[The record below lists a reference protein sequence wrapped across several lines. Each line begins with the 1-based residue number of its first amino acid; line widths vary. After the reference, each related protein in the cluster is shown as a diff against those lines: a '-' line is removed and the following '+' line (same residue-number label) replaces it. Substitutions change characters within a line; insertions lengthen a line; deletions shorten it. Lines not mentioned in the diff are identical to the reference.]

1 MKALADSYD
10 VIIVGAG
17 NGGLIAAC
25 TLSQMGLRTLLLE
38 KHNLPGGC
46 AASFVRGRFD
56 FEASLHNLPYVGPGA
71 ENGDIGMLFKR
82 FGVERKFYPIPES
95 LHFIV
100 DGPEPFAFKAGVG
113 REAFARAAEAVCP
126 GAAEAF
132 GRFTAMCDDLNRGLA
147 ALSAARGKPD
157 PAAMAREHPNY
168 YRLASSTVDE
178 MFEALELPELLRD
191 ILSVFALYQCGDTS
205 KIDAARFMLM
215 TDSFITEGASQT
227 DLRSFGLSTALANS
241 ARRFGCDV
249 WYNCEVTKICTD
261 AGAVSGVQLADGR
274 KIRAGRVV
282 CNIMPHL
289 VYGRL
294 LDPAA
299 APVMELKKA
308 NARTLGARA
317 FCVFLG
323 LDRDWR
329 ELGFKDYATF
339 INSSIKNAEN
349 IRNGGSRESNGDMSV
364 NVLNAVVP
372 DASPAGTCIVYLT
385 AMFNGDAFADVTP
398 DNYTEIKEAYAEK
411 LIARAERVLGV
422 DIRNHIEEIV
432 ISTPVTYARYLGT
445 PQGSVFGY
453 SPEDWDGMM
462 SRNMG
467 EQAEKTIPG
476 LYFAGGHGAR
486 LSGFSP
492 SYMSG
497 FLTAMRVAG
506 EMRGGAGA

>member
-1 MKALADSYD
+1 MDRYD
-10 VIIVGAG
+10 VIVIGAG
-17 NGGLIAAC
+17 NGGLAAAC
-25 TLSQMGLRTLLLE
+25 RILNSGKSCLVCER
-38 KHNLPGGC
+38 HNIPGGF
-46 AASFVRGRFD
+46 ATSFVRGRFE

-71 ENGDIGMLFKR
+71 ETGDIGMLFKR
-82 FGVERKFYPIPES
+82 FGVERNFYPIPES

-100 DGPEPFAFKAGVG
+100 DGPEPFEFKAGVG

-132 GRFTAMCDDLNRGLA
+132 GRFAAMCDDLNRGLA
-147 ALSAARGKPD
+147 ALSAARGRPD
-157 PAAMAREHPNY
+157 PAQMAREHPNY

-191 ILSVFALYQCGDTS
+191 ILSMFALYQCGDTS

-241 ARRFGCDV
+241 AKRFGCDI

-274 KIRAGRVV
+274 KIKAPRVL

-289 VYGRL
+289 VYGKL
-294 LDPAA
+294 LDAA
-299 APVMELKKA
+299 EAPVMELKKA
-308 NARTLGARA
+308 NARTFGARA

-329 ELGFKDYATF
+329 ELGFTDYATF

-349 IRNGGSRESNGDMSV
+349 IRNGGSRDTNGDMSV

-372 DASPAGTCIVYLT
+372 DASPEGTCIVYLT

-398 DNYTEIKEAYAEK
+398 DNYRAIKEAYAEK
-411 LIARAERVLGV
+411 LIARTERVLGV
-422 DIRNHIEEIV
+422 DLKNHIEEIV

-497 FLTAMRVAG
+497 FLTAMRIAG
-506 EMRGGAGA
+506 EIRGGGPA

>member
-1 MKALADSYD
+1 MSLEEFYD
-10 VIIVGAG
+10 VIVVGAG
-17 NGGLIAAC
+17 NGGLVAAC
-25 TLSQMGLRTLLLE
+25 ALSQMGLRTLLLE

-46 AASFVRGRFD
+46 ATSFVRGRFE
-56 FEASLHNLPYVGPGA
+56 FEASLHNLPYVGGGA
-71 ENGDIGMLFKR
+71 NSGDVGMLFQR
-82 FGVERKFYPIPES
+82 FGVQRQFYPIPES
-95 LHFIV
+95 LRFIV
-100 DGPEPFAFKAGVG
+100 DGPEPFSFKAGVG
-113 REAFARAAEAVCP
+113 REAFAQAVEEVCP

-132 GRFTAMCDDLNRGLA
+132 WRFAAMCDDLNRGLA

-157 PAAMAREHPNY
+157 PAVMTREHPNY

-215 TDSFITEGASQT
+215 TDSFISEGASQT

-241 ARRFGCDV
+241 ARRFGCHI
-249 WYNCEVTKICTD
+249 WYNCEVTKICTEN
-261 AGAVSGVQLADGR
+261 GAVSGVQLADGR
-274 KIRAGRVV
+274 KLKAGRVL

-289 VYGRL
+289 VYGKL
-294 LDPAA
+294 LDPAQ

-323 LDRDWR
+323 LDRDYR
-329 ELGFKDYATF
+329 DLGIQDYATF

-349 IRNGGSRESNGDMSV
+349 IRNGGSRDTNSDMSV
-364 NVLNAVVP
+364 NCLNAVVP
-372 DASPAGTCIVYLT
+372 DASPDGTCIVYLT
-385 AMFNGDAFADVTP
+385 AMFNDDAFSDVTP
-398 DNYTEIKEAYAEK
+398 DNYTAIKEAYAEQ

-422 DIRNHIEEIV
+422 DLKNHIEEIV

-445 PQGSVFGY
+445 PQGAVFGY

-467 EQAEKTIPG
+467 EQAEKTVPG

-497 FLTAMRVAG
+497 FLTAMTIAG
-506 EMRGGAGA
+506 QMRGGAPV